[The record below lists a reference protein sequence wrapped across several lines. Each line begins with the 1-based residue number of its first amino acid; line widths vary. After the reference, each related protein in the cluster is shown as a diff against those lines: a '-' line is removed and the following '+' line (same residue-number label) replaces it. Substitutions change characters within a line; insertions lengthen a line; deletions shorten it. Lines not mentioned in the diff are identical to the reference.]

1 MKQMGEER
9 LRRTQIIRDRYRKR
23 RRLKKMGLV
32 ISKNERGIIGF
43 SDKSRGRGRE
53 MGLQTLHQTELIR
66 WTDRKLGL
74 REGVKARIEYVNTSG
89 RQMAQ

>member
-23 RRLKKMGLV
+23 RRLKRMGLV

-43 SDKSRGRGRE
+43 SDKSRGRARE

-74 REGVKARIEYVNTSG
+74 REGVKARIEYADTSG

>member
-1 MKQMGEER
+1 MKQMREAR
-9 LRRTQIIRDRYRKR
+9 LRRTQIIRDRCRKC
-23 RRLKKMGLV
+23 RRLKRMGLV
-32 ISKNERGIIGF
+32 ISKNEQGIIGF

-53 MGLQTLHQTELIR
+53 MGLQTLRQTELIR

-74 REGVKARIEYVNTSG
+74 TEGEYANTSG